1 MNVKETI
8 LLPIITEKT
17 LFLSKS
23 SQYTFRV
30 DIGMNKVEIAK
41 AVEKTFKVEVAG
53 VSVIHVR
60 GKERLVSRRFTA
72 KQPDWKKAI
81 VSLKSGRISLFEQ
94 E

>member
-1 MNVKETI
+1 MSVKETT
-8 LLPIITEKT
+8 LQPIITEKT

-30 DIGMNKVEIAK
+30 EVDMNKVEIAK

-60 GKERLVSRRFTA
+60 GKEKRVQRRFTA
-72 KQPDWKKAI
+72 KRPDWKKAV